1 MSKQV
6 AQDYKPCNRIV
17 TNYCFN
23 IVQNYNGYLTGLDVT
38 YSSQQD
44 ITDIQEILNYNDVRT
59 TDNEL
64 LRNALIYGK
73 AFEVVYLDEDKKERF
88 KVLDSRECIPVYDNT
103 LNQDLVYVIRYYV
116 ADTTD
121 INKGYIVE
129 VYDKNSIH
137 TFRSNQNYASLASVD
152 EVEHY
157 FNQVPITV
165 FSLNTEEES
174 IFDKVITLQ
183 DAYNTLL
190 SSEVDDFQAFCDA
203 YLVLKGINT
212 EEEELAKMK
221 QNRVLLLDADADA
234 QYLSKSI
241 SDTQIE
247 NMLSNIN
254 DTIHK
259 IASSP
264 DFSQESF
271 GTSSGI
277 ALRYRLLGFENRA
290 SSIVANMTKAI
301 QKRIELICSILNIT
315 SGSEAVWRDIEIN
328 FTRNLPIDMTEAA
341 NMVNML
347 RGLVSDKTLLA
358 QLPFITDIDREI
370 EQMQEQNSFSA
381 SLYPIGGEA

>member
-1 MSKQV
+1 M
-6 AQDYKPCNRIV
+6 
-17 TNYCFN
+17 
-23 IVQNYNGYLTGLDVT
+23 
-38 YSSQQD
+38 
-44 ITDIQEILNYNDVRT
+44 
-59 TDNEL
+59 
-64 LRNALIYGK
+64 
-73 AFEVVYLDEDKKERF
+73 VYLDEDKKERF

-241 SDTQIE
+241 SDT
-247 NMLSNIN
+247 
-254 DTIHK
+254 
-259 IASSP
+259 
-264 DFSQESF
+264 
-271 GTSSGI
+271 
-277 ALRYRLLGFENRA
+277 
-290 SSIVANMTKAI
+290 
-301 QKRIELICSILNIT
+301 
-315 SGSEAVWRDIEIN
+315 
-328 FTRNLPIDMTEAA
+328 
-341 NMVNML
+341 
-347 RGLVSDKTLLA
+347 
-358 QLPFITDIDREI
+358 
-370 EQMQEQNSFSA
+370 
-381 SLYPIGGEA
+381 